1 MSRDATA
8 RAYVRILN
16 ACDNGRFTCS
26 ADDVFD
32 EPDLSQGEMQLLRE
46 EAGATAFASDE
57 GPVMSYL
64 RSGPPLAQRVASDLG
79 IALNRVHGLPTASL
93 QEPGFRPSCEC
104 CPWGHPK
111 IPDPLGMIE

>member
-1 MSRDATA
+1 MSRDAIA

-16 ACDNGRFTCS
+16 TCDDGRFASS
-26 ADDVFD
+26 AEEVFD
-32 EPDLSQGEMQLLRE
+32 EPELSQGEMQLLRE
-46 EAGATAFASDE
+46 EANAGAFASDK

-64 RSGPPLAQRVASDLG
+64 RSGPPLTPRIASELG
-79 IALNRVHGLPTASL
+79 IALNRAHGLPTASL
-93 QEPGFRPSCEC
+93 QEPGYRPSCEC